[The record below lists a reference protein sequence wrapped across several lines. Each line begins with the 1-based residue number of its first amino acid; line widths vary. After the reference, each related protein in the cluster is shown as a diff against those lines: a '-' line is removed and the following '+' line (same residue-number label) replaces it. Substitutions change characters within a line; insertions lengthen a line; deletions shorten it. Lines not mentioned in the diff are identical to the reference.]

1 MVHKG
6 VVVMKRWREWRRA
19 IYGTL
24 AAAGIWWGAM
34 IAIQPPVTPQPLP
47 VAPHGARRVIL
58 TNDYS
63 TAVTVAGR
71 AYLISVPAG
80 FISDLASVPKQ
91 LEPRLGLSWDAPCL
105 RRGALIHDR
114 LYDQIKRADPAA
126 LPKDLCDLILW
137 QAILDDG
144 CVPAKAEAVYE
155 AVRLWGFTAL
165 RR

>member
-1 MVHKG
+1 VTT
-6 VVVMKRWREWRRA
+6 RFQWWRRA

-34 IAIQPPVTPQPLP
+34 IAIQPPVTPEPLP

-63 TAVTVAGR
+63 TAVTVSRR
-71 AYLISVPAG
+71 AYLIAVPAG

-105 RRGALIHDR
+105 RRGALIHDY
-114 LYDQIKRADPAA
+114 LYRQLKDGRGTI
-126 LPKDLCDLILW
+126 PKETADLILW

-144 CVPAKAEAVYE
+144 TVPAKAEAVYE

>member
-1 MVHKG
+1 
-6 VVVMKRWREWRRA
+6 MKRWRNWRRA

-24 AAAGIWWGAM
+24 AGAGIWIAAM
-34 IAIQPPVTPQPLP
+34 LACQPVVTPPDLP
-47 VAPHGARRVIL
+47 VAVQGIRHVIV
-58 TNDYS
+58 TNDYHAS
-63 TAVTVAGR
+63 VTVQGV
-71 AYLISVPAG
+71 AYQITVPRG
-80 FISDLASVPKQ
+80 FVSDYASVPEQ
-91 LEPRLGLSWDAPCL
+91 LEPRLGLTWDAPCL
-105 RRGALIHDR
+105 RRGALLHDR

-144 CVPAKAEAVYE
+144 TVPAKAEAVYE